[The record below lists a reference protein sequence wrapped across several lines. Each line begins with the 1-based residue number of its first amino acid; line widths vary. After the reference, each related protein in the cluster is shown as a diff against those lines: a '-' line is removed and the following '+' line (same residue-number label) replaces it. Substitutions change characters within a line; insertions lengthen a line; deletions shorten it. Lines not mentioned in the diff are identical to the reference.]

1 MRTSLLLSAGLLAL
15 GISHTAMATSFVV
28 TTDATFAATGGTSD
42 FTSSPFKDDKIVL
55 QARDDAASFVASQG
69 GIRGAYLE
77 TALQHMRATYP
88 VGDASDLQLAEV
100 ILAL

>member
-1 MRTSLLLSAGLLAL
+1 
-15 GISHTAMATSFVV
+15 MATSFVV
-28 TTDATFAATGGTSD
+28 TTEGIVDATRATTD
-42 FTSSPFKDDKIVL
+42 LTSSPFKDDKIVL

-69 GIRGAYLE
+69 QIRGAYLE

-88 VGDASDLQLAEV
+88 VGNASDLRLAEV